1 MNKKS
6 PKVIEKSIRPIDD
19 KTDFPDQ
26 KMSKN
31 KKELGMKHFERYSN
45 NDDDMRHEEKSYKI
59 VDLDS
64 VMDGTRARYGQPNR
78 SIGVNS
84 PPPPLLHIANPSYK
98 NPRDYPST
106 PQYKKQSPMGTG
118 TGTGTGT
125 PSTQKSIS
133 VTTNS
138 PSYSTPLMSSTRSY
152 PTTPQDISSPQRE
165 LTSLNERMDLGPNIP
180 GNATPSR
187 TIPNNYSEYHRNEV
201 VTSCPK
207 GPKSPSYPSTPQ
219 KNSTSYVPEHSR
231 NMPSSSILRLNEES
245 PQRLNDERII
255 CLERSRGASNYTRK
269 QEHSVEHSEMMSPHR
284 NEPPI
289 ENNSEENSSPKRSR
303 AFTRNS
309 PGSRQSSRFD
319 YSVMKDINSTLQNR
333 RQEENLAGGRT
344 TINHDNEHY
353 QKEKNKNENILLPVT
368 SSSKTI
374 CDDDE
379 KINKDFELRVAAAAE
394 RNRRSPTQSQPS
406 LSHSLIQ
413 SIDTSP
419 PIRHP
424 SGVTPT
430 HPTSFNND
438 SSRSLL
444 RAAHS
449 ANKHLRNLTTQG
461 PGPDPGPFPTTQHIP
476 PVPDSPLSLP
486 LSHVP
491 QGREDQAAIG
501 GQSAESS
508 PPRGSVYRQSN
519 KKTSDV
525 N

>member
-6 PKVIEKSIRPIDD
+6 PKVTEKSVRVIDD
-19 KTDFPDQ
+19 KIDFPGQ
-26 KMSKN
+26 KMSKHR
-31 KKELGMKHFERYSN
+31 KELGMTHFDRYSH

-64 VMDGTRARYGQPNR
+64 VMGGTRARYGQPNR
-78 SIGVNS
+78 SIGVHS
-84 PPPPLLHIANPSYK
+84 PPPPPPHTVNPSYES
-98 NPRDYPST
+98 PRDYPST
-106 PQYKKQSPMGTG
+106 PQYKKQSPMGPG

-125 PSTQKSIS
+125 PSTQKSAS

-138 PSYSTPLMSSTRSY
+138 PPFSTPPMSSTRSY
-152 PTTPQDISSPQRE
+152 PTTLQGVSSPQRG

-187 TIPNNYSEYHRNEV
+187 IIPNNHSEYHRNEG
-201 VTSCPK
+201 VTSPPP

-219 KNSTSYVPEHSR
+219 KNNTSYVPEHSR

-245 PQRLNDERII
+245 PQKLNDDRNI

-269 QEHSVEHSEMMSPHR
+269 QEHSAEHSEMMSPPR

-289 ENNSEENSSPKRSR
+289 KDNSEEHSSPKVSR

-309 PGSRQSSRFD
+309 PGTRQSSRFD
-319 YSVMKDINSTLQNR
+319 SSVMKNINSTQQNR
-333 RQEENLAGGRT
+333 RQEENLDGKPF
-344 TINHDNEHY
+344 INHDNEYY
-353 QKEKNKNENILLPVT
+353 QKERKKNEHATLPVT
-368 SSSKTI
+368 SPNRTI

-379 KINKDFELRVAAAAE
+379 KINKEFEMRVAAAAAAE
-394 RNRRSPTQSQPS
+394 RNQRSPTQSQPS
-406 LSHSLIQ
+406 VSHSLIQ
-413 SIDTSP
+413 SVDTSP
-419 PIRHP
+419 PMRP
-424 SGVTPT
+424 LSGITPT
-430 HPTSFNND
+430 HPTSFDND

-461 PGPDPGPFPTTQHIP
+461 PGLGPGPFPTTQHIP
-476 PVPDSPLSLP
+476 PVPGSPLPLP
-486 LSHVP
+486 HVP
-491 QGREDQAAIG
+491 QGKDDQAASG
-501 GQSAESS
+501 GQSVESS

-519 KKTSDV
+519 KK
-525 N
+525 